1 MEVSIKQGR
10 DKGLHS
16 NEGTMER
23 FKHKRWFVIHV
34 FLAVALLY
42 ACGAVYR
49 HYAPQWR
56 GTGLDPVR
64 LPVPL
69 EQFPKEIRG
78 WKGQDLPIATTT
90 QQYMRQH
97 FADDYLSR
105 RYANLNIQSWAD
117 VYVVYCS
124 SRPVGILGHK
134 PSVCYPAHGWIPDET
149 VPSEIVTRRG
159 RKVPCLIH
167 RLHKPAPN
175 YAEVV
180 VLSFYVVNGQLATDQ
195 KAFSGLMGRNP
206 NISGDPAKYV
216 AQVQIS
222 SVLENPIRS
231 AARDMVDYILDIL
244 PNPQGV
250 VRAQFE

>member
-1 MEVSIKQGR
+1 METKKRKQR
-10 DKGLHS
+10 LA
-16 NEGTMER
+16 
-23 FKHKRWFVIHV
+23 IHGV
-34 FLAVALLY
+34 LAIIVLFAS
-42 ACGAVYR
+42 GGIYR
-49 HYAPQWR
+49 HVAPQWK
-56 GTGLDPVR
+56 GTGLDPIR

-69 EQFPKEIRG
+69 ERFPRTIEG

-180 VLSFYVVNGQLATDQ
+180 VLSFYVVNGRLATDQ

-222 SVLENPIRS
+222 SVLENPIRL
-231 AARDMVDYILDIL
+231 AAKDMIDPILDIL
-244 PNPQGV
+244 PDSNGI
-250 VRAQFE
+250 VRAGHQ